1 VVEELQ
7 VALNRLLVAIVLL
20 GLLPG
25 AAWLAQDAAANF
37 GTSAGFSGRAGATC
51 VSCHTLAPFPLTPP
65 PAAAELEGLPAAWEA
80 GQTYR
85 LTARVTGGPEALP
98 APAPQGG
105 FDLSIDGG
113 TFAVPPEFEG
123 QLRVANPQD
132 ITYLPDGT
140 LMREWQ
146 ADWTAPALST
156 RPAQLNVWLAVIA
169 ANGNHVI
176 AANASD
182 GGERFDAAAHLTATL
197 PPSDATMAA
206 WRAMPLLPPTA
217 VAVVES
223 AEDAVQV
230 EGRHADGN
238 ATDLWWR
245 LDSGSWERRPTGQDW
260 RIRFEGLGAGTHDLD
275 YRSAGSERQSADQR
289 LTFTVPGFAVD
300 LPGGRDT
307 PSAGIA
313 PAFLLLAFA
322 AFLRNR
328 RP

>member
-1 VVEELQ
+1 M
-7 VALNRLLVAIVLL
+7 ALNRLLVAILLL

-25 AAWLAQDAAANF
+25 AAWLAQDAEANF

-51 VSCHTLAPFPLTPP
+51 LSCHTLAPFPFTPP
-65 PAAAELEGLPAAWEA
+65 PAAAGLEGLPAAWDA

-113 TFAVPPEFEG
+113 TFAVPPDFAG
-123 QLRVANPQD
+123 KLRIANPQD

-146 ADWTAPALST
+146 ADWTAPGLST

-182 GGERFDAAAHLTATL
+182 GGERFDSAANLTATL
-197 PPSDATMAA
+197 PPSAATMAA
-206 WRAMPLLPPTA
+206 WRALPLLPPTA
-217 VAVVES
+217 AANVES
-223 AEDAVQV
+223 ATDAVQV

-245 LDSGSWERRPTGQDW
+245 LDGGAWEQRTTGQDW
-260 RIRFEGLGAGTHDLD
+260 RIRFEGLAAGSHDLD
-275 YRSAGSERQSADQR
+275 YRSAGSDRQSADQR
-289 LTFTVPGFAVD
+289 LTFTVPGFAVG
-300 LPGGRDT
+300 LPGDRDS
-307 PSAGIA
+307 PSPGFV
-313 PAFLLLAFA
+313 PTVLLVFLALAA
-322 AFLRNR
+322 VTLRSR